1 MSKRPDID
9 FEALIAAEGI
19 PTTEA
24 ALAIELQK
32 EVEAAGS
39 KVSNDSRM
47 SPFWRLVQAVV
58 IKPAMWIIN
67 NLLAYHVLPNAFA
80 ATATGIYLEL
90 KAWDVDLERKQ
101 ATHTRGL
108 VEFFKE
114 KLENP
119 VVVNKGAIIET
130 DSIDGIRYRL
140 AVVDDVVIAQGKE
153 SGLVL
158 CEALGSGAAFNLPA
172 GYYAILPEGVSGITH
187 ASNPIDWIVSLGSN
201 TEGDDELALRIR
213 NQFSAAGRYHID
225 SIYRSMM
232 ASVAGIR
239 SDLIYFEHEAPRG
252 PGTANAYILMEV
264 GSTPSLLLEQ
274 LNHYVMDEG
283 HHGHGDNVLCLAMPE
298 TQHQVSVVIYPVA
311 NLNDEQKST
320 LKTEV
325 ENHINAA
332 FRNIGDYAHVTRV
345 DPKSTFSFSVLT
357 KEIHIKLADLARL
370 SFVNQDITS
379 ALAIPRLSSVEVTY
393 GS

>member
-9 FEALIAAEGI
+9 FEALLAAEGI
-19 PTTEA
+19 PTTEE

-67 NLLAYHVLPNAFA
+67 TLLANHVLPNAFA

-108 VEFFKE
+108 VAFFKE
-114 KLENP
+114 KPENP

-140 AVVDDVVIAQGKE
+140 AVVDDVVIAQGNK

-172 GYYAILPEGVSGITH
+172 GYYSILPDGVSGITH
-187 ASNPIDWIVSLGSN
+187 ASNPIDWIVSPGSN

-225 SIYRSMM
+225 SIYRSMI
-232 ASVAGIR
+232 ARVAGIR

-283 HHGHGDNVLCLAMPE
+283 NHGHGDNVLCLAMPE

-325 ENHINAA
+325 KNHINAA

-357 KEIHIKLADLARL
+357 KEIHIKLPDLKRL
-370 SFVNQDITS
+370 SFANQDITS

-393 GS
+393 GA

>member
-1 MSKRPDID
+1 M
-9 FEALIAAEGI
+9 
-19 PTTEA
+19 
-24 ALAIELQK
+24 
-32 EVEAAGS
+32 
-39 KVSNDSRM
+39 
-47 SPFWRLVQAVV
+47 
-58 IKPAMWIIN
+58 
-67 NLLAYHVLPNAFA
+67 
-80 ATATGIYLEL
+80 
-90 KAWDVDLERKQ
+90 DLERKQ
-101 ATHTRGL
+101 ATHTRGF

-114 KLENP
+114 KPETP

-130 DSIDGIRYRL
+130 DSIDGMRYRL
-140 AVVDDVVIAQGKE
+140 AVVDDVVIAEGKE

-172 GYYAILPEGVSGITH
+172 GYYSILPEGVSGITH
-187 ASNPIDWIVSLGSN
+187 ASNPIDWILSPGSD

-225 SIYRSMM
+225 SIYRSMI

-283 HHGHGDNVLCLAMPE
+283 NHGHGDNVLCLAMPE

-311 NLNDEQKST
+311 NLSDEQKSI

-332 FRNIGDYAHVTRV
+332 FRNIGDYGHVTRV
-345 DPKSTFSFSVLT
+345 NPKSTFSFSVLT
-357 KEIHIKLADLARL
+357 KEMHIKLPDLARL
-370 SFVNQDITS
+370 SFANQDITS
-379 ALAIPRLSSVEVTY
+379 ALAIPRLSNVEVTY
-393 GS
+393 GT

>member
-19 PTTEA
+19 PTTED

-67 NLLAYHVLPNAFA
+67 TLLANHVLPNAFA
-80 ATATGIYLEL
+80 ATATDIYLEL

-101 ATHTRGL
+101 ATHTRGF

-114 KLENP
+114 KPETP

-130 DSIDGIRYRL
+130 DSIDGMRYRL
-140 AVVDDVVIAQGKE
+140 AVVDDVVIAEGKE

-172 GYYAILPEGVSGITH
+172 GYYSILPEGVSGITH
-187 ASNPIDWIVSLGSN
+187 ASNPIDWILSPGSD

-225 SIYRSMM
+225 SIYRSMI

-283 HHGHGDNVLCLAMPE
+283 NHGHGDNVLCLAMPE

-311 NLNDEQKST
+311 NLSDEQKSI

-332 FRNIGDYAHVTRV
+332 FRNIGDYGHVTRV
-345 DPKSTFSFSVLT
+345 NPKSTFSFSVLT
-357 KEIHIKLADLARL
+357 KEMHIKLPDLARL
-370 SFVNQDITS
+370 SFANQDITS
-379 ALAIPRLSSVEVTY
+379 ALAIPRLSNVEVTY
-393 GS
+393 GT

>member
-19 PTTEA
+19 PTTEE

-67 NLLAYHVLPNAFA
+67 NLLANHVLPNVFA

-114 KLENP
+114 KPETP
-119 VVVNKGAIIET
+119 VVVNNGTVIET
-130 DSIDGIRYRL
+130 DSIDGMTYRL
-140 AVVDDVVIAQGKE
+140 SVVDDVVIAQGKE

-172 GYYAILPEGVSGITH
+172 GYYAILPEGVNGITH
-187 ASNPIDWIVSLGSN
+187 ASNPIDWIVSPGSN

-225 SIYRSMM
+225 SIYRSMI
-232 ASVAGIR
+232 ANVAGIR

-264 GSTPSLLLEQ
+264 GTTPSALLAQ

-283 HHGHGDNVLCLAMPE
+283 NHGHGDNVLCLAMPE
-298 TQHQVSVVIYPVA
+298 TQHSVNVVIYPVA
-311 NLNDEQKST
+311 NLNDEQKHT

-357 KEIHIKLADLARL
+357 KEIHIKLPDLARL

>member
-32 EVEAAGS
+32 EVDAAGS

-67 NLLAYHVLPNAFA
+67 NLLANHVLPNAFA
-80 ATATGIYLEL
+80 ATATGIYLDL

-114 KLENP
+114 KPENP
-119 VVVNKGAIIET
+119 VVINKGAIIET

-187 ASNPIDWIVSLGSN
+187 ASNPIDWIVSPGSN

-225 SIYRSMM
+225 SIYRSMI

-298 TQHQVSVVIYPVA
+298 TQHPVSVVIYPVA

-332 FRNIGDYAHVTRV
+332 FRNIGDYGHVTRV

-393 GS
+393 GT

>member
-19 PTTEA
+19 PTTEN

-67 NLLAYHVLPNAFA
+67 NLLANHVLPNAFA
-80 ATATGIYLEL
+80 ATATDIYLEL

-114 KLENP
+114 KPETP
-119 VVVNKGAIIET
+119 IVVNKGAIIET
-130 DSIDGIRYRL
+130 DSIDGMRYRL
-140 AVVDDVVIAQGKE
+140 AVVDDVVIAEGKE

-172 GYYAILPEGVSGITH
+172 GYYSILPEGVSGITH
-187 ASNPIDWIVSLGSN
+187 ASNPIDWIVSPGSD

-225 SIYRSMM
+225 SIYRSMI

-283 HHGHGDNVLCLAMPE
+283 NHGHGDNVLCLAMPE

-311 NLNDEQKST
+311 NLSDEQKSI

-325 ENHINAA
+325 GNHINAA
-332 FRNIGDYAHVTRV
+332 FRNIGDYGHVTRV
-345 DPKSTFSFSVLT
+345 NPKSTFSFSVLT
-357 KEIHIKLADLARL
+357 KEMHIKLPDLARL
-370 SFVNQDITS
+370 SFANQDITS
-379 ALAIPRLSSVEVTY
+379 ALAIPRLSNVEVTY
-393 GS
+393 GT

>member
-67 NLLAYHVLPNAFA
+67 NLLANHVLPNAFA

-114 KLENP
+114 KPENP
-119 VVVNKGAIIET
+119 VVINKGAIIET

-187 ASNPIDWIVSLGSN
+187 ASNPIDWIVSPGSN

-225 SIYRSMM
+225 SIYRSMI
-232 ASVAGIR
+232 ASVAGLR

-283 HHGHGDNVLCLAMPE
+283 NHGHGDNVLCLAMPE

-370 SFVNQDITS
+370 SFANQDITS

-393 GS
+393 GA

>member
-67 NLLAYHVLPNAFA
+67 NLLANHVLPNAFA

-114 KLENP
+114 KPENP
-119 VVVNKGAIIET
+119 VVINKGAIIET

-187 ASNPIDWIVSLGSN
+187 ASNPIDWIVSPGSN

-225 SIYRSMM
+225 SIYRSMI
-232 ASVAGIR
+232 ASVAGLR

-283 HHGHGDNVLCLAMPE
+283 NHGHGDNVLCLAMPE

-370 SFVNQDITS
+370 SFANQDITS
-379 ALAIPRLSSVEVTY
+379 ALAIPRLRSVEVTY
-393 GS
+393 GA

>member
-19 PTTEA
+19 PTTEE

-67 NLLAYHVLPNAFA
+67 NLLANHVLPNAFA

-114 KLENP
+114 KPENP

-158 CEALGSGAAFNLPA
+158 CEAFGSGAAFNLPA
-172 GYYAILPEGVSGITH
+172 GYYSILPEGVSGITH
-187 ASNPIDWIVSLGSN
+187 ASNPIDWIVSPGSN

-225 SIYRSMM
+225 SIYRSMI
-232 ASVAGIR
+232 ASVASIR

-283 HHGHGDNVLCLAMPE
+283 NHGHGDNVLCLAMPE

-311 NLNDEQKST
+311 NLNDEQKSA

-357 KEIHIKLADLARL
+357 KEMHIKLADLARL
-370 SFVNQDITS
+370 SFANQDITS
-379 ALAIPRLSSVEVTY
+379 ALAIPRLSSVQVTY
-393 GS
+393 GA